1 MRLRFCSACLAATFG
16 ALPVAAT
23 DAAAMILETRF
34 SGVITTGYASLADGA
49 GGFVDTD
56 LTGTAYTLRYRFDTA
71 DAYANDLD
79 TTAHY
84 QRSDFLRY
92 TVEVTLVT
100 GSVTISETAPSTSNG
115 YLSLGSGRSL
125 GTFYYDYLIASA
137 FDSPRL
143 GHFLQAESVSSSYV
157 NAYVPSE
164 SFQQQITYS
173 FQPGDEAYTRFQFV
187 DYGRSEAIV
196 FDAVPTTVALSW
208 QATAVPEPASAAL
221 LLGAMTILGFGIR
234 GRT

>member
-1 MRLRFCSACLAATFG
+1 MRFRLSPTCLAATLA
-16 ALPVAAT
+16 ALPVAAS
-23 DAAAMILETRF
+23 DAAAMILETSF
-34 SGVITTGYASLADGA
+34 SGVITTGYTSLADGA

-56 LTGTAYTLRYRFDTA
+56 LAGTTYTLRYRFDTA
-71 DAYANDLD
+71 YAYANDLD
-79 TTAHY
+79 AAAHY

-92 TVEVTLVT
+92 TVQVMLVS
-100 GSVTISETAPSTSNG
+100 GSFTISETAPSASNG

-125 GTFYYDYLIASA
+125 STFYYDYLIASA

-143 GHFLQAESVSSSYV
+143 GHFLQAESVSSSYA

-173 FQPGDEAYTRFQFV
+173 FQPGDVAYTRFQYV
-187 DYGRSEAIV
+187 HYTRSEAIV
-196 FDAVPTTVALSW
+196 FDGVPTAVALSW

-221 LLGAMTILGFGIR
+221 LMGALAVLGAGTR
-234 GRT
+234 RRT